1 MLAKLKSLFTP
12 KTASATQP
20 GTAKTA
26 LFDTS
31 PTCQIPDLPILYQQY
46 FGPLKDGCFVEV
58 GAFDGEYVSN
68 TCGLADRG
76 WRGFYIEPVPK
87 AHAACAARHAR
98 NERITVSPLAIGTE
112 AGTITIY
119 TRGPLSTSSK
129 AMVENFSSLDW
140 AKDGFQKTEQVEA
153 EQVTLEHYLV
163 EHEIEPGFQVLVIDV
178 EGGEWKVLRDF
189 DLSIW
194 RPRMVIIELHDQNPD
209 YFLIRDECNNIVRYF
224 DEHGYKVIAKDLTNT
239 IYVPREC
246 FPLSPSPDGRQDGA
260 RLESEDS

>member
-12 KTASATQP
+12 KTASAAQP

-87 AHAACAARHAR
+87 AHADCAARHAR
-98 NERITVSPLAIGTE
+98 NERITVSRLAIGAE

-119 TRGPLSTSSK
+119 TGGPLSTSSE

-140 AKDGFQKTEQVEA
+140 AKHGFQKTEQVEA

-163 EHEIEPGFQVLVIDV
+163 ENEIEPGFQVLVIDV
-178 EGGEWKVLRDF
+178 EGGEWNVLRDF

-194 RPRMVIIELHDQNPD
+194 RPCMVIIELHDQNPD
-209 YFLIRDECNNIVRYF
+209 YFLIREECNNVVRYF

-246 FPLSPSPDGRQDGA
+246 FPLSPSPD
-260 RLESEDS
+260 